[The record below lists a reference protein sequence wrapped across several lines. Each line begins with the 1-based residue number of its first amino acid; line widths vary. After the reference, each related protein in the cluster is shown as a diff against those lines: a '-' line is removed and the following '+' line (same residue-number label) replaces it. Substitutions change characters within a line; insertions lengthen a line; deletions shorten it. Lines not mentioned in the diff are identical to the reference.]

1 MAPGAPLS
9 EKIAQPG
16 GAKAPALYSAE
27 RQQAS
32 AAEEDRGAAAARVE
46 SGAKLL
52 APLPGVSRQQTLSIG
67 ILPGP
72 EDKDLLA
79 RAWLESADEL
89 RHEFIWLPRSL
100 LLNAAGNLLPLVA
113 QAQQG
118 HALPEIAPWTQEA
131 RRNSLHALL
140 QAQDG
145 ELASLLQMLAAAL
158 DTRGLLLEGPG
169 RNTRSRMALVQ
180 GLMALLPANARPLL
194 GFASNVDEPCE
205 GAPAIVFSDA
215 APETRRWRSGDEMA
229 LPSLPGGHYIA
240 LLAQWWIGDERQLLE
255 AIDALGP
262 LPPGKEL
269 AAGLDQLA
277 QQHVLGQRIQSG
289 QDIPAAELKVLL
301 GSGQPVAAALLPVI
315 LQGLLQEAL
324 DKRDSEAA
332 LLVAQQMD
340 ADPKLDARLGTALA
354 DALQQRPDAV
364 YVFARAQ
371 LAASSDA
378 PDCWQQRLQAA
389 ALCSLQIAICEADA
403 ATVINWLRLI
413 ALEPTHYGLA
423 DILQEGLLA
432 ARERGRSDGELALQ
446 LLQLCLRHA
455 PAVLDDLLA
464 DEGLLAALPDNVGL
478 VLRDHGGDPL
488 LTLQRRGP
496 EFFLVAIAR
505 ATQARVAGAISS
517 AVLEQTWLLYR
528 SEHSSALPA
537 AFQPQ
542 AIVDAWLQQGP
553 EWLPPSALGNIA
565 AMLLSDGRDAQFI
578 DFAAKLAAQDLLAG
592 ALPDAAH
599 RSQRSSAEL
608 VKVFGQLPAEL
619 PREIIADS
627 CLALLRMRAWRSE
640 ALPAGEMLARL
651 LQKHEALRIGDDAL
665 WHLLEFASG
674 ARSELIARAAARRIF
689 QATLDTHLAEVLLRL
704 QESLVWSPSLQGQ
717 LTAWWRAWARTQGTA
732 TLSRVDASLAASR
745 ALADKR
751 KVVQTILALRRMLG
765 TRKMSDF
772 ASAIDDVFDLLQHL
786 SAAYDPRN
794 QQHVGFDDAT
804 IRAELETHSGEL
816 TKNARV
822 VLAHN
827 LRELALLISS
837 MGDLRSRNTLVRQN
851 IERQLLAG
859 EHAPESA
866 VDALKWI
873 AAWMESPPP
882 DEQAENGASQAE
894 NRR

>member
-1 MAPGAPLS
+1 MS
-9 EKIAQPG
+9 EKIAQPDVST
-16 GAKAPALYSAE
+16 APALYSAE

-32 AAEEDRGAAAARVE
+32 AAEEGQRAAAERAE
-46 SGAKLL
+46 SGAKSL
-52 APLPGVSRQQTLSIG
+52 APLPGVSRQQTLSVG

-79 RAWLESADEL
+79 LAWLESKDEL
-89 RHEFIWLPRSL
+89 RHAFIWLPRSL

-118 HALPEIAPWTQEA
+118 DVLPAVPPWTQEA
-131 RRNSLHALL
+131 RRDSLQALL

-145 ELASLLQMLAAAL
+145 ELASLLQLLAAAL
-158 DTRGLLLEGPG
+158 DPRRLLLESQG

-180 GLMALLPANARPLL
+180 GLMALLPASARPLL
-194 GFASNVDEPCE
+194 GFASNVDEIGE

-215 APETRRWRSGDEMA
+215 APKTSRWRSGDEMA

-240 LLAQWWIGDERQLLE
+240 LLAQWWVGDERQLLD
-255 AIDALGP
+255 AIDELGP
-262 LPPGKEL
+262 LPPCKEL

-289 QDIPAAELKVLL
+289 QDIPAAELKALL
-301 GSGQPVAAALLPVI
+301 GSGQPVASDLLPVI
-315 LQGLLQEAL
+315 LQGLLREAL

-340 ADPKLDARLGTALA
+340 ADPELDNRLGAALA

-371 LAASSDA
+371 LAASSDS
-378 PDCWQQRLQAA
+378 PECWQQRLQAA
-389 ALCSLQIAICEADA
+389 ALCSLQIAVCEADA

-432 ARERGRSDGELALQ
+432 ARARGRSDGELALQ
-446 LLQLCLRHA
+446 LLELSIRHA
-455 PAVLDDLLA
+455 PAVLDELLA

-478 VLRDHGGDPL
+478 VLRDHAGDPL

-537 AFQPQ
+537 SFQPQ
-542 AIVDAWLQQGP
+542 AIVDAWLQQGA
-553 EWLPPSALGNIA
+553 EWLPASALGNIA
-565 AMLLSDGRDAQFI
+565 AMLLADGRDAQFI

-592 ALPDAAH
+592 ALPDSAH

-608 VKVFGQLPAEL
+608 VKVFGQLPADL

-640 ALPAGEMLARL
+640 ALPAGELLARL

-674 ARSELIARAAARRIF
+674 TRSELVARAAARRIF
-689 QATLDTHLAEVLLRL
+689 RLRCTSTQDAQLPADLLRL
-704 QESLVWSPSLQGQ
+704 QDSLAWSPALQLQ

-732 TLSRVDASLAASR
+732 VLSRMEESLAANR
-745 ALADKR
+745 TLAHKR
-751 KVVQTILALRRMLG
+751 EVVQTILAFRRMLG
-765 TRKMSDF
+765 TRNMSDF

-804 IRAELETHSGEL
+804 IRAELEAHSSEL
-816 TKNARV
+816 TQNARV

-827 LRELALLISS
+827 LRELAMLISS

-851 IERQLLAG
+851 IERQMLAG

-873 AAWMESPPP
+873 AAWMENPPQ
-882 DEQAENGASQAE
+882 DEQDENGAPLAENG
-894 NRR
+894 R